1 MGSLQRILTDLR
13 KGGEGEDALRDY
25 VELEVHMCMVSSSCD
40 LQKAKILGKPE
51 DESIQT

>member
-25 VELEVHMCMVSSSCD
+25 LELEVHMCMVHSS
-40 LQKAKILGKPE
+40 LTYRRLKN
-51 DESIQT
+51 